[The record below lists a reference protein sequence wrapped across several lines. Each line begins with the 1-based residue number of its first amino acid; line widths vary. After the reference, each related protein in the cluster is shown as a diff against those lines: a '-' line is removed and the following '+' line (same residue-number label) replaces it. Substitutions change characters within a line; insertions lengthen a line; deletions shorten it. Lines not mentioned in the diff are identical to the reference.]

1 MAAPTALEH
10 RRDLDESA
18 RRLRLAELV
27 SSLGAGILGLGVGV
41 WAASYLTGLGLPIV
55 GAGLLLH
62 AWGMADR
69 HRMEAKQGAPRI
81 WWSTLMYWLCW
92 LSLGGLVAYAAWRRP

>member
-1 MAAPTALEH
+1 MAAQSALEQ
-10 RRDLDESA
+10 RRDDENV

-27 SSLGAGILGLGVGV
+27 SSLGAGILGLGIGIL
-41 WAASYLTGLGLPIV
+41 AASYLTGLGPAIV

-92 LSLGGLVAYAAWRRP
+92 LSLVALVVFAAWRRA

>member
-1 MAAPTALEH
+1 MT
-10 RRDLDESA
+10 RDPATLDENV

-27 SSLGAGILGLGVGV
+27 SSLGAGILGLGIGI
-41 WAASYLTGLGLPIV
+41 WAASYLTGLGPAIV
-55 GAGLLLH
+55 GTGFLLH

-69 HRMEAKQGAPRI
+69 HRIEAKQGAPRI

-92 LSLGGLVAYAAWRRP
+92 LSLVGLVVFAVWRRA